1 MALIISKYKLMLDDQ
16 QFRLVADEALE
27 SAYNALAR
35 ASDEYGFEC
44 DFDGAVKVEFDDP
57 PAKFVVSPN
66 APVKQIWVSAHS
78 KSYKLDWVP
87 ARNAFVLADTGQTL
101 NELMADAVGKQIG
114 QQISLK

>member
-1 MALIISKYKLMLDDQ
+1 MLDDQ

-27 SAYNALAR
+27 GAYNALAE
-35 ASDEYGFEC
+35 ASDQYGFEC
-44 DFDGAVKVEFDDP
+44 DYDGAVKIEFEDP

-78 KSYKLDWVP
+78 KSYKLDWNA
-87 ARNAFVLADTGQTL
+87 ARKAFVLADTGQSL
-101 NELMADAVGKQIG
+101 NELLADAVSLQIG